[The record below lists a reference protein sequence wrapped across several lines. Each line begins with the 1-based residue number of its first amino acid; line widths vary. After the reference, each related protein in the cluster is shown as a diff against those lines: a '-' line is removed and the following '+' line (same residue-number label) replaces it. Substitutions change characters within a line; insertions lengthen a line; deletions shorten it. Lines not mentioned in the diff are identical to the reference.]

1 MSFISF
7 VARLQVGNKVSI
19 PIEIRK
25 ISSFTPGMVL
35 KVKITPVEGLY
46 STEFYANL
54 LKDYR
59 FTVPYEVR
67 ESMKLEESML
77 VEVVLERAQKKG

>member
-1 MSFISF
+1 M
-7 VARLQVGNKVSI
+7 
-19 PIEIRK
+19 
-25 ISSFTPGMVL
+25 

-46 STEFYANL
+46 SAEFYANL

-67 ESMKLEESML
+67 ESMKLEVSML
-77 VEVVLERAQKKG
+77 VEVVLEKAQKKG